1 MDLLEYQG
9 KQLFARHGVPVPS
22 GAPATTVEQAVAAAD
37 EIGYPCVIKAQVL
50 IGGRGKAGG
59 IKVAQDRTEAEEH
72 ARAILGMDIRGF
84 TVHEVWV
91 EAASDIA
98 SEYYASI
105 VFDRAAKKP
114 LVMLST
120 QGGMDIEE
128 VADNNPDAIAR
139 LHVDPLLG
147 FQDFHARRLAFEAG
161 VDADVVRP
169 VGALLNKLYDAF
181 SKEEAMLVEVNPM
194 IVTPEREVK
203 ALDAKV
209 TLDGNSLF
217 RHPDN
222 AELRDA
228 GGEDPQEQM
237 AKERGLTYVKLDGNV
252 GILGN
257 GAGLVMSTLDV
268 VAQAGGKPANF
279 LDAGGGS
286 KAEAITQAVEVILSD
301 EKVTAVLFNIFGGI
315 TRCDEVAKGL
325 IEAFDQ
331 IKPTVPFVVRL
342 DGTNDKEGR
351 ALLAEADL
359 PNVFAEATMLGAAK
373 RVVEL
378 AGDSGT
384 RRARGRD
391 RPARRGHRDRDR
403 RGRRPSGGGCLMA
416 ILVDNDTKLCVSG
429 ITGREGTF
437 HAMNNKRY
445 GTQVVSG
452 VTPGKGGQDVEG
464 VPVFNTF
471 HDAVAETG
479 ANTAMIFVPP
489 RFAAD
494 SILEAEDAG
503 IALVIAI
510 TEGIPAHDELRV
522 YNHLLGNP
530 DCRLIG
536 PNCPGILSPGK
547 ANVGII
553 PASFF
558 KEGNVGV
565 VSRSGTLTYQIGNE
579 LAQSGFGNSSIVGIG
594 GDPVPGSSF
603 IDIIELFEADD
614 ETELIVMA
622 GEIGGSAEEE
632 AADFIA
638 EHVSKPVV
646 AYIAGFT
653 APPGKTMGHA
663 GAIVSGTKGTAAA
676 KAEALEAKGVRVGR
690 TPTEVAEIAAD
701 IAGSL
706 AR

>member
-22 GAPATTVEQAVAAAD
+22 GAPAATVEQAVAAAD

-59 IKVAQDRTEAEEH
+59 IKVAQDRAEAEEH

-98 SEYYASI
+98 EEYYASI

-128 VADNNPDAIAR
+128 VADSNPDAIAR

-181 SKEEAMLVEVNPM
+181 AAEEAMLVEVNPM
-194 IVTPEREVK
+194 IVTSDRKVM

-301 EKVTAVLFNIFGGI
+301 AKVTAVLFNIFGGI
-315 TRCDEVAKGL
+315 TRCDEVARGL

-342 DGTNDKEGR
+342 DGTNDVEGR
-351 ALLAEADL
+351 RLLAEADL
-359 PNVFAEATMLGAAK
+359 PNVHPESTMLGAAK

-378 AGDSGT
+378 AG
-384 RRARGRD
+384 A
-391 RPARRGHRDRDR
+391 A
-403 RGRRPSGGGCLMA
+403 GRREPAGETVPPG
-416 ILVDNDTKLCVSG
+416 
-429 ITGREGTF
+429 EGT
-437 HAMNNKRY
+437 
-445 GTQVVSG
+445 
-452 VTPGKGGQDVEG
+452 
-464 VPVFNTF
+464 
-471 HDAVAETG
+471 
-479 ANTAMIFVPP
+479 
-489 RFAAD
+489 
-494 SILEAEDAG
+494 
-503 IALVIAI
+503 
-510 TEGIPAHDELRV
+510 
-522 YNHLLGNP
+522 
-530 DCRLIG
+530 
-536 PNCPGILSPGK
+536 
-547 ANVGII
+547 
-553 PASFF
+553 
-558 KEGNVGV
+558 
-565 VSRSGTLTYQIGNE
+565 
-579 LAQSGFGNSSIVGIG
+579 
-594 GDPVPGSSF
+594 
-603 IDIIELFEADD
+603 
-614 ETELIVMA
+614 ETEL
-622 GEIGGSAEEE
+622 G
-632 AADFIA
+632 AADDRA
-638 EHVSKPVV
+638 E
-646 AYIAGFT
+646 
-653 APPGKTMGHA
+653 A
-663 GAIVSGTKGTAAA
+663 GA
-676 KAEALEAKGVRVGR
+676 
-690 TPTEVAEIAAD
+690 
-701 IAGSL
+701 
-706 AR
+706 